1 MNYLYNDIMWN
12 GFPVKNN
19 HNKKCIDEY
28 ESLLCVN
35 PNFVST
41 NRTDINEIKKIE
53 NKSYF
58 QLDKLSVL
66 DGILKEKI
74 KILKTIQKHLLFKKV
89 IYVEKKK

>member
-1 MNYLYNDIMWN
+1 MNYLYNDIMLN

-41 NRTDINEIKKIE
+41 NRRDINEIKKNI
-53 NKSYF
+53 
-58 QLDKLSVL
+58 
-66 DGILKEKI
+66 
-74 KILKTIQKHLLFKKV
+74 
-89 IYVEKKK
+89 KKKIFSIGQVICT